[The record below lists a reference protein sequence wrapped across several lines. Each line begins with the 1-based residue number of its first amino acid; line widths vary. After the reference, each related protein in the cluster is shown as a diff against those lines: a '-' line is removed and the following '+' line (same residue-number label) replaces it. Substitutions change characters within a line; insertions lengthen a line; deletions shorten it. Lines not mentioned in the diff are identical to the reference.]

1 MFFKFFSFLVAIFVY
16 SSSFSQCDV
25 DDMVNDRIS
34 YYSVAEFEDEKQYY
48 SDKFRSELK
57 RSLVKKIS
65 EFVSTS
71 SKITVKNKTKNR
83 ESQANFN
90 AVSLVVDPKFS
101 KCGNIAV
108 ISVRKDTYQKAQYDD
123 FRRKLEFHS
132 RNLNNFV
139 QSMDAET
146 VTKKLLKEKVKYYKS
161 ELNNVSSLIPLI
173 NLKSSDKDLLDKYSK
188 NLSLL
193 ENLLDQ
199 LKQSKKINW
208 KKFKDGIVNGINKL
222 IGE

>member
-1 MFFKFFSFLVAIFVY
+1 
-16 SSSFSQCDV
+16 
-25 DDMVNDRIS
+25 MVNDRIS

>member
-1 MFFKFFSFLVAIFVY
+1 
-16 SSSFSQCDV
+16 
-25 DDMVNDRIS
+25 MVNDRIS
-34 YYSVAEFEDEKQYY
+34 YYSVAEFKDEKQYY

-83 ESQANFN
+83 VSQANFN

-146 VTKKLLKEKVKYYKS
+146 VTKKLLKEKVKYYTS

-193 ENLLDQ
+193 ENLLDK

-208 KKFKDGIVNGINKL
+208 KKLKDGVVDGINDL
-222 IGE
+222 IG

>member
-1 MFFKFFSFLVAIFVY
+1 MFFKFFPFLTAIFVY

-146 VTKKLLKEKVKYYKS
+146 VTKKLLKEKVKYYTS

-173 NLKSSDKDLLDKYSK
+173 NLKSSDKGLLDKYSK

-208 KKFKDGIVNGINKL
+208 KKLKDGVVDGINDL
-222 IGE
+222 IG

>member
-1 MFFKFFSFLVAIFVY
+1 MFFKFFPFLTAIFVY

-146 VTKKLLKEKVKYYKS
+146 VTKKLLKEKVKYYTS

-208 KKFKDGIVNGINKL
+208 KKLKDGVVDGINDL
-222 IGE
+222 IG

>member
-199 LKQSKKINW
+199 LKKSKKINW

>member
-1 MFFKFFSFLVAIFVY
+1 
-16 SSSFSQCDV
+16 
-25 DDMVNDRIS
+25 MVNDRIS
-34 YYSVAEFEDEKQYY
+34 YYSVAEFEDERQYY

>member
-1 MFFKFFSFLVAIFVY
+1 MFFKFFSFITAIFVY

-146 VTKKLLKEKVKYYKS
+146 VTKKLLKEKVKYYTS

-208 KKFKDGIVNGINKL
+208 KKLKDGVVDGINDL
-222 IGE
+222 IG

>member
-1 MFFKFFSFLVAIFVY
+1 LQRKKLILYVAILIC
-16 SSSFSQCDV
+16 SSTFSQCDIS
-25 DDMVNDRIS
+25 DLVNDRIS

-71 SKITVKNKTKNR
+71 SKITVKNKIRKR

-108 ISVRKDTYQKAQYDD
+108 ISVNKNTYQKAQYDD

-132 RNLNNFV
+132 RNLNNFIK
-139 QSMDAET
+139 SMNKNT

-173 NLKSSDKDLLDKYSK
+173 NLKTTDKNLLDLYSK
-188 NLSLL
+188 NLSSL
-193 ENLLDQ
+193 ENLLDNLRQ
-199 LKQSKKINW
+199 NKKINW
-208 KKFKDGIVNGINKL
+208 KKLKDSAVDTVNGW
-222 IGE
+222 IG

>member
-1 MFFKFFSFLVAIFVY
+1 
-16 SSSFSQCDV
+16 
-25 DDMVNDRIS
+25 MVNDRIS

-146 VTKKLLKEKVKYYKS
+146 VTKKLLKEKVKYYTS

-208 KKFKDGIVNGINKL
+208 KKLKDGVVDGINDL
-222 IGE
+222 IG

>member
-1 MFFKFFSFLVAIFVY
+1 
-16 SSSFSQCDV
+16 
-25 DDMVNDRIS
+25 MVNDRIS

-146 VTKKLLKEKVKYYKS
+146 VTKKLLKEKVKYYTS

-173 NLKSSDKDLLDKYSK
+173 NLKSSDKGLLDKYSK

-208 KKFKDGIVNGINKL
+208 KKLKDGVVDGINDL
-222 IGE
+222 IG

>member
-1 MFFKFFSFLVAIFVY
+1 
-16 SSSFSQCDV
+16 
-25 DDMVNDRIS
+25 MVNDRIS

-146 VTKKLLKEKVKYYKS
+146 VTKKLLKEKVKYYTS

-193 ENLLDQ
+193 ENLLNQ

-208 KKFKDGIVNGINKL
+208 KKLKDGVVDGINDL
-222 IGE
+222 IG

>member
-1 MFFKFFSFLVAIFVY
+1 MFFKFFSFITAIFVY

-146 VTKKLLKEKVKYYKS
+146 VTKKLLKEKVKYYTS

-173 NLKSSDKDLLDKYSK
+173 NLKSSDKGLLDKYSK

-208 KKFKDGIVNGINKL
+208 KKLKDGVVDGINDL
-222 IGE
+222 IG

>member
-1 MFFKFFSFLVAIFVY
+1 
-16 SSSFSQCDV
+16 
-25 DDMVNDRIS
+25 MVNDRIS

-146 VTKKLLKEKVKYYKS
+146 VTKKLLKEKVKYYTS

-208 KKFKDGIVNGINKL
+208 KKLKDGVVDGINAL
-222 IGE
+222 IG

>member
-1 MFFKFFSFLVAIFVY
+1 M
-16 SSSFSQCDV
+16 
-25 DDMVNDRIS
+25 
-34 YYSVAEFEDEKQYY
+34 
-48 SDKFRSELK
+48 
-57 RSLVKKIS
+57 
-65 EFVSTS
+65 STS

-146 VTKKLLKEKVKYYKS
+146 VTKKLLKEKVKYYTS
-161 ELNNVSSLIPLI
+161 ELNNVSSLIPL
-173 NLKSSDKDLLDKYSK
+173 
-188 NLSLL
+188 
-193 ENLLDQ
+193 
-199 LKQSKKINW
+199 
-208 KKFKDGIVNGINKL
+208 L
-222 IGE
+222 I

>member
-1 MFFKFFSFLVAIFVY
+1 
-16 SSSFSQCDV
+16 
-25 DDMVNDRIS
+25 
-34 YYSVAEFEDEKQYY
+34 
-48 SDKFRSELK
+48 
-57 RSLVKKIS
+57 
-65 EFVSTS
+65 
-71 SKITVKNKTKNR
+71 
-83 ESQANFN
+83 
-90 AVSLVVDPKFS
+90 VSLVVDPKFS

-146 VTKKLLKEKVKYYKS
+146 VTKKLLKEKVKYYTS

-199 LKQSKKINW
+199 
-208 KKFKDGIVNGINKL
+208 
-222 IGE
+222 